1 MSSSK
6 KFKSC
11 ITSKKFIRAD
21 LFIIL
26 LAAALFALCWVV
38 RLPFSEAF
46 STKTSISLGYQ
57 AKQGPDGNY
66 YAIDESHERLICF
79 DEAGTVRF
87 AVSSIECGI
96 GEVSYIDD
104 FSVTANGLY
113 ISASE
118 WNEMSIAR
126 EAVVLYSLEGEYIE
140 TCMQAD
146 YSNEYINKHRFYGA
160 AEINGEIL
168 VADCREDEI
177 LIGEYTIPYENAFN
191 AVSDVEI
198 TDHAVYILDK
208 SGVLTEYSDET
219 PSGAVVYSSAN
230 DGGNVVPYRLF
241 VSDNADIYFTDI
253 RNDEVRLVD
262 ASSQTSSKILDASG
276 SLTVSL
282 TESGEFIITPG
293 DSVNITGT
301 GGSDTVYSSLDKNA
315 ASIMRQFI
323 FIAAFAVFAVLAC
336 IICIRLVILFAAKEY
351 SRIQR
356 VSFLMLGAVAVVAI
370 LLCSILMNSFAAEYR
385 NKIRE
390 QVETAAYMIA
400 NQIDGDDIE
409 NIEETGGFGGEAYDR
424 LCDIMNKSFPM
435 DIDFY
440 RQIYCNILKIPSDGS
455 AGYAVAYLDQS
466 VGAYFPLDESEQI
479 DLVAVK
485 STGRSVWNQEVE
497 DISGTYLSV
506 KVPVYNDSG
515 EICGAV
521 AVGVETYVISDTI
534 NEMLRGIILS
544 ILVILL
550 IVWIVS
556 VEIMLFIN
564 GYGSYK
570 QELASGNRQPFPGH
584 VLRILV
590 FLIFAAYNMTASFL
604 PAYLLH
610 KAEIFPKDMES
621 LASALPVTVN
631 IFLIGVMSLFCAR
644 FIKRLGLRNVMVFS
658 ALCSLFGNL
667 IIFLIPD
674 YFAIFAGL
682 ILDGVGVGL
691 ITNSVYI
698 MISRI
703 KNESDR
709 TRGLSVYNSA
719 YLSGI
724 NFGMMAGS
732 LLAVNLDRQDVFIVV
747 AVTWAI
753 LILVTGPVI
762 RRIGMITESSGETAE
777 SKTVKPL
784 STGKYIGN
792 RKVLGFIV
800 LIQNPY
806 IVFGSFVFYYLPLF
820 CDMNGYGE
828 ALCSLF
834 IMIYSQAAIL
844 LSGALT
850 ACAAKMRKINPMYLA
865 LGLNIAAI
873 IVYAVSQNLAGMIA
887 ALLILGVSA
896 AFGKP
901 VQQTYYLDMNE
912 TKKYGEDRA
921 MGIYNF
927 SENIGESLGPTIF
940 ARVIS
945 AGSMRASLGIFCA
958 LTGGMGLLHKII
970 CSNKTKNNYESND

>member
-1 MSSSK
+1 
-6 KFKSC
+6 
-11 ITSKKFIRAD
+11 
-21 LFIIL
+21 
-26 LAAALFALCWVV
+26 
-38 RLPFSEAF
+38 
-46 STKTSISLGYQ
+46 
-57 AKQGPDGNY
+57 
-66 YAIDESHERLICF
+66 
-79 DEAGTVRF
+79 
-87 AVSSIECGI
+87 
-96 GEVSYIDD
+96 
-104 FSVTANGLY
+104 
-113 ISASE
+113 
-118 WNEMSIAR
+118 
-126 EAVVLYSLEGEYIE
+126 
-140 TCMQAD
+140 
-146 YSNEYINKHRFYGA
+146 
-160 AEINGEIL
+160 
-168 VADCREDEI
+168 
-177 LIGEYTIPYENAFN
+177 
-191 AVSDVEI
+191 
-198 TDHAVYILDK
+198 
-208 SGVLTEYSDET
+208 
-219 PSGAVVYSSAN
+219 
-230 DGGNVVPYRLF
+230 
-241 VSDNADIYFTDI
+241 
-253 RNDEVRLVD
+253 
-262 ASSQTSSKILDASG
+262 
-276 SLTVSL
+276 
-282 TESGEFIITPG
+282 
-293 DSVNITGT
+293 
-301 GGSDTVYSSLDKNA
+301 
-315 ASIMRQFI
+315 
-323 FIAAFAVFAVLAC
+323 
-336 IICIRLVILFAAKEY
+336 
-351 SRIQR
+351 
-356 VSFLMLGAVAVVAI
+356 
-370 LLCSILMNSFAAEYR
+370 
-385 NKIRE
+385 
-390 QVETAAYMIA
+390 
-400 NQIDGDDIE
+400 
-409 NIEETGGFGGEAYDR
+409 
-424 LCDIMNKSFPM
+424 
-435 DIDFY
+435 
-440 RQIYCNILKIPSDGS
+440 
-455 AGYAVAYLDQS
+455 
-466 VGAYFPLDESEQI
+466 
-479 DLVAVK
+479 
-485 STGRSVWNQEVE
+485 
-497 DISGTYLSV
+497 
-506 KVPVYNDSG
+506 
-515 EICGAV
+515 
-521 AVGVETYVISDTI
+521 
-534 NEMLRGIILS
+534 
-544 ILVILL
+544 L

-570 QELASGNRQPFPGH
+570 QELASGNRQPFPGN

-644 FIKRLGLRNVMVFS
+644 FIKRLGLRNVMIFS

-703 KNESDR
+703 KNEDDR

-724 NFGMMAGS
+724 NFGMMTGS
-732 LLAVNLDRQDVFIVV
+732 LLAVNLDRQNVFIVV
-747 AVTWAI
+747 ATTWAI

-762 RRIGMITESSGETAE
+762 RRIGMITEPAGETAE
-777 SKTVKPL
+777 SKNVKPL

-828 ALCSLF
+828 SLCSLF

-850 ACAAKMRKINPMYLA
+850 TYAAKMRKINPMYLA

-945 AGSMRASLGIFCA
+945 AGSMRTSLGIFCA
-958 LTGGMGLLHKII
+958 VTGVMGFMHKIL
-970 CSNKTKNNYESND
+970 CSKRK